1 MSIKL
6 VGLKKCITL
15 LIIIIKVHV
24 MNIKPR
30 SGRPQ
35 KSADEKR
42 SLMLRISFNAAE
54 QRVLTKHSKTYGIHK
69 KSSLIRFLALRE
81 PDSNIS
87 PDFSYDDRV
96 RLLEGLYNI
105 SSNLNQI
112 ILLIRQAE
120 AEVGSDVYKLITD
133 SSDNSPVMQAFS
145 SINSLFVGIEKALIG
160 VKLK

>member
-1 MSIKL
+1 
-6 VGLKKCITL
+6 
-15 LIIIIKVHV
+15 

-54 QRVLTKHSKTYGIHK
+54 QRVLTKHSKTYGIPK

-96 RLLEGLYNI
+96 RLLEGVYNI

-120 AEVGSDVYKLITD
+120 VGSDVYKFITD

-145 SINSLFVGIEKALIG
+145 SINSLFIGIEKALIG

>member
-1 MSIKL
+1 
-6 VGLKKCITL
+6 
-15 LIIIIKVHV
+15 

-35 KSADEKR
+35 KSAGEKR
-42 SLMLRISFNAAE
+42 SLILRISFNEAE
-54 QRVLTKHSKTYGIHK
+54 QRVLTKHSKTYGIPK

-96 RLLEGLYNI
+96 RLLEGVYNI

-112 ILLIRQAE
+112 ILLIRQT
-120 AEVGSDVYKLITD
+120 EVGSDVYKFITD

-145 SINSLFVGIEKALIG
+145 SINSLFIGIEKALIG

>member
-1 MSIKL
+1 
-6 VGLKKCITL
+6 
-15 LIIIIKVHV
+15 

-42 SLMLRISFNAAE
+42 SLILRISFNAAE
-54 QRVLTKHSKTYGIHK
+54 QRVLTKHSKTYGIPK

-81 PDSNIS
+81 PDINIS

-112 ILLIRQAE
+112 MLLIRQ
-120 AEVGSDVYKLITD
+120 AEVGSDVYKFITD
-133 SSDNSPVMQAFS
+133 SSDNSPVMQALS
-145 SINSLFVGIEKALIG
+145 SINSLFIGIEKALIG

>member
-1 MSIKL
+1 
-6 VGLKKCITL
+6 
-15 LIIIIKVHV
+15 

-42 SLMLRISFNAAE
+42 SLILRISFNAAE
-54 QRVLTKHSKTYGIHK
+54 QRVLTKHSKTYGIPK

-81 PDSNIS
+81 PDSIIS
-87 PDFSYDDRV
+87 PVFSYDDRV
-96 RLLEGLYNI
+96 RLLEGVYNI

-120 AEVGSDVYKLITD
+120 VGSDVYRFITD

-145 SINSLFVGIEKALIG
+145 SINSLFIGIEKALIG

>member
-1 MSIKL
+1 
-6 VGLKKCITL
+6 
-15 LIIIIKVHV
+15 

-30 SGRPQ
+30 PGRPH

-54 QRVLTKHSKTYGIHK
+54 QRVLTKHSKTYGIPK

-112 ILLIRQAE
+112 MLLIRQ
-120 AEVGSDVYKLITD
+120 AEVGSDVYKFITD
-133 SSDNSPVMQAFS
+133 SSDNSPVMQALS
-145 SINSLFVGIEKALIG
+145 SLNSLFIGIEKALIG

>member
-1 MSIKL
+1 
-6 VGLKKCITL
+6 
-15 LIIIIKVHV
+15 

-42 SLMLRISFNAAE
+42 SLILRISFNAAE
-54 QRVLTKHSKTYGIHK
+54 QRVLTKHSKTYGIPK

-81 PDSNIS
+81 PDSIIS

-96 RLLEGLYNI
+96 RLLEGVYNI

-112 ILLIRQAE
+112 MLLIRQ
-120 AEVGSDVYKLITD
+120 AEVGSDVYKFITD

-145 SINSLFVGIEKALIG
+145 SINSLFIGIEKALIG

>member
-1 MSIKL
+1 
-6 VGLKKCITL
+6 
-15 LIIIIKVHV
+15 

-42 SLMLRISFNAAE
+42 SLILRISFNAAE
-54 QRVLTKHSKTYGIHK
+54 QRVLTKHSKTYGIPK

-81 PDSNIS
+81 QDSNIS

-96 RLLEGLYNI
+96 RLLEGVYNI

-120 AEVGSDVYKLITD
+120 VGSDVYKFITD

-145 SINSLFVGIEKALIG
+145 SINSLFIGIEKALIG

>member
-1 MSIKL
+1 
-6 VGLKKCITL
+6 
-15 LIIIIKVHV
+15 
-24 MNIKPR
+24 MNRKPR
-30 SGRPQ
+30 SGRPK

-54 QRVLTKHSKTYGIHK
+54 QRVLTKHSKTYGIPK

-81 PDSNIS
+81 PDSIIS

-96 RLLEGLYNI
+96 RLLEGVYNI

-120 AEVGSDVYKLITD
+120 VGSDVYKFITD

-145 SINSLFVGIEKALIG
+145 SINSLFIGIEKALIG

>member
-1 MSIKL
+1 
-6 VGLKKCITL
+6 
-15 LIIIIKVHV
+15 

-35 KSADEKR
+35 KPADEKR
-42 SLMLRISFNAAE
+42 SLILRISFNAAE
-54 QRVLTKHSKTYGIHK
+54 QRVLTKHSKTYGIPK

-120 AEVGSDVYKLITD
+120 VGSDVYKLITD

>member
-1 MSIKL
+1 
-6 VGLKKCITL
+6 
-15 LIIIIKVHV
+15 

-42 SLMLRISFNAAE
+42 SLILRISFNAAE
-54 QRVLTKHSKTYGIHK
+54 QRVLTKHSKTYGIPK

-81 PDSNIS
+81 PDSIIS

-112 ILLIRQAE
+112 MLLIRQAE
-120 AEVGSDVYKLITD
+120 VGNDVYKFITD

-145 SINSLFVGIEKALIG
+145 SINSLFIGIEKALIG

>member
-1 MSIKL
+1 
-6 VGLKKCITL
+6 
-15 LIIIIKVHV
+15 

-42 SLMLRISFNAAE
+42 SLILRISFNAAE
-54 QRVLTKHSKTYGIHK
+54 QRVLTKHSKTYGIPK

-81 PDSNIS
+81 PDSIIS

-96 RLLEGLYNI
+96 RLLEGVYNI

-120 AEVGSDVYKLITD
+120 VGSDVYKFITD
-133 SSDNSPVMQAFS
+133 SSDNSPVMQAFT
-145 SINSLFVGIEKALIG
+145 SINSLFIGIEKALIG

>member
-1 MSIKL
+1 
-6 VGLKKCITL
+6 
-15 LIIIIKVHV
+15 

-42 SLMLRISFNAAE
+42 SLILRISFNAAE
-54 QRVLTKHSKTYGIHK
+54 QRVLTKHSKTYGIPK

-81 PDSNIS
+81 PDSIIS
-87 PDFSYDDRV
+87 LDFSYDDRV
-96 RLLEGLYNI
+96 RLLEGVYNI

-120 AEVGSDVYKLITD
+120 VGSDVYKFITD

-145 SINSLFVGIEKALIG
+145 SINSLFIGIEKALIG

>member
-1 MSIKL
+1 
-6 VGLKKCITL
+6 
-15 LIIIIKVHV
+15 

-42 SLMLRISFNAAE
+42 SLILRISFNAAE
-54 QRVLTKHSKTYGIHK
+54 QRVLTKHSKTYGIPK

-81 PDSNIS
+81 PDSIIS

-96 RLLEGLYNI
+96 RLLEGVYNI

-120 AEVGSDVYKLITD
+120 VGSDVYRFITD

-145 SINSLFVGIEKALIG
+145 SINSLFIGIEKALIG

>member
-1 MSIKL
+1 
-6 VGLKKCITL
+6 
-15 LIIIIKVHV
+15 

-42 SLMLRISFNAAE
+42 SLILRISFNAAE
-54 QRVLTKHSKTYGIHK
+54 QRVLTKHSKTYGIPK

-81 PDSNIS
+81 PDSIIS
-87 PDFSYDDRV
+87 PDFSYDDHV
-96 RLLEGLYNI
+96 RLLEGVYNI

-120 AEVGSDVYKLITD
+120 VGSDVYKFITD

-145 SINSLFVGIEKALIG
+145 SINSLFIGIEKALIG

>member
-1 MSIKL
+1 
-6 VGLKKCITL
+6 
-15 LIIIIKVHV
+15 

-35 KSADEKR
+35 KPADEKR

-54 QRVLTKHSKTYGIHK
+54 QRVLTKHSKTYGISK

-96 RLLEGLYNI
+96 RLLEGVYNI

-120 AEVGSDVYKLITD
+120 VGSDVYKFITD

-145 SINSLFVGIEKALIG
+145 SINSLFIGIEKALIG

>member
-1 MSIKL
+1 
-6 VGLKKCITL
+6 
-15 LIIIIKVHV
+15 

-42 SLMLRISFNAAE
+42 SLILRISFNAAE
-54 QRVLTKHSKTYGIHK
+54 QRVLTKHSKTYGIPK

-81 PDSNIS
+81 PESNIS
-87 PDFSYDDRV
+87 SDFSYDERV

-120 AEVGSDVYKLITD
+120 VGSDVDVYKFITD

>member
-1 MSIKL
+1 
-6 VGLKKCITL
+6 
-15 LIIIIKVHV
+15 
-24 MNIKPR
+24 MNRKPR
-30 SGRPQ
+30 SGRPK

-54 QRVLTKHSKTYGIHK
+54 QRVLTKHSKTYGIPK

-120 AEVGSDVYKLITD
+120 AEAEAEAKVGSDVYKLITD

>member
-1 MSIKL
+1 
-6 VGLKKCITL
+6 
-15 LIIIIKVHV
+15 
-24 MNIKPR
+24 MNRKPR
-30 SGRPQ
+30 SGRPK

-54 QRVLTKHSKTYGIHK
+54 QRVLTKHSKTYGIPK

-112 ILLIRQAE
+112 MLLIRQAEAE

>member
-1 MSIKL
+1 
-6 VGLKKCITL
+6 
-15 LIIIIKVHV
+15 

-42 SLMLRISFNAAE
+42 SLILRISFNEAE
-54 QRVLTKHSKTYGIHK
+54 QRVLTKHSKTYGIPK

-96 RLLEGLYNI
+96 RLLEGVYNI

-120 AEVGSDVYKLITD
+120 VGSDVYKFITD

-145 SINSLFVGIEKALIG
+145 SINSLFIGIEKALIG

>member
-1 MSIKL
+1 
-6 VGLKKCITL
+6 
-15 LIIIIKVHV
+15 

-30 SGRPQ
+30 PGRPH

-42 SLMLRISFNAAE
+42 SLILRISFNAAE
-54 QRVLTKHSKTYGIHK
+54 QRILTKHSKTYGIPK

-81 PDSNIS
+81 PDSIIS

-120 AEVGSDVYKLITD
+120 VGSDVYKFITD

-145 SINSLFVGIEKALIG
+145 SINSLFIGIEKALIG

>member
-1 MSIKL
+1 
-6 VGLKKCITL
+6 
-15 LIIIIKVHV
+15 

-42 SLMLRISFNAAE
+42 SLILRISFNAAE
-54 QRVLTKHSKTYGIHK
+54 QRVLTKHSKTYGIPK

-112 ILLIRQAE
+112 MLLIRQ
-120 AEVGSDVYKLITD
+120 AEVGSDVYKFITD

>member
-1 MSIKL
+1 
-6 VGLKKCITL
+6 
-15 LIIIIKVHV
+15 
-24 MNIKPR
+24 MNRKPR
-30 SGRPQ
+30 SGRPK

-42 SLMLRISFNAAE
+42 SLILRISFNAAE
-54 QRVLTKHSKTYGIHK
+54 QRVLTKHSKTYGIPK

-81 PDSNIS
+81 PDSIIS

-96 RLLEGLYNI
+96 RLLEGVYNI

-120 AEVGSDVYKLITD
+120 VGSDVYKFITD

-145 SINSLFVGIEKALIG
+145 SINSLFIGIEKALIG

>member
-6 VGLKKCITL
+6 VGLKKRITL
-15 LIIIIKVHV
+15 LIIIIKVHA
-24 MNIKPR
+24 MNRKPR
-30 SGRPQ
+30 SGRPK

-42 SLMLRISFNAAE
+42 SLILRISFNAAE
-54 QRVLTKHSKTYGIHK
+54 QRVLTKHSKTYGIPK

-96 RLLEGLYNI
+96 RLLEGVYNI

-112 ILLIRQAE
+112 MLLIRQ
-120 AEVGSDVYKLITD
+120 AEVGSDVYKFITD

>member
-1 MSIKL
+1 
-6 VGLKKCITL
+6 
-15 LIIIIKVHV
+15 

-35 KSADEKR
+35 KPAEEKR
-42 SLMLRISFNAAE
+42 SLILRISFNAAE
-54 QRVLTKHSKTYGIHK
+54 QRILTKHSKTYGIPK

-81 PDSNIS
+81 QDSNIS

-96 RLLEGLYNI
+96 RLLEVVYNI

-120 AEVGSDVYKLITD
+120 VGSDVYKFITD

-145 SINSLFVGIEKALIG
+145 SINSLFIGIEKALIG

>member
-1 MSIKL
+1 
-6 VGLKKCITL
+6 
-15 LIIIIKVHV
+15 

-35 KSADEKR
+35 KPAEEKR
-42 SLMLRISFNAAE
+42 SLILRISFNAAE
-54 QRVLTKHSKTYGIHK
+54 QRILTKHSKTYGIPK

-81 PDSNIS
+81 QDSNIS

-96 RLLEGLYNI
+96 RLLEGVYNI

-120 AEVGSDVYKLITD
+120 VGSDVYKFITD

-145 SINSLFVGIEKALIG
+145 SINSLFIGIEKALIG

>member
-1 MSIKL
+1 
-6 VGLKKCITL
+6 
-15 LIIIIKVHV
+15 
-24 MNIKPR
+24 MNRKPR
-30 SGRPQ
+30 SGRPK

-54 QRVLTKHSKTYGIHK
+54 QRVLTKHSKTYGIPK

-105 SSNLNQI
+105 SSNLNKI

-120 AEVGSDVYKLITD
+120 VGSDVDVYKFITD

>member
-1 MSIKL
+1 MK
-6 VGLKKCITL
+6 
-15 LIIIIKVHV
+15 
-24 MNIKPR
+24 IKPR

-42 SLMLRISFNAAE
+42 SLILRISFNAAE
-54 QRVLTKHSKTYGIHK
+54 QRVLTKHSKTYGIPT
-69 KSSLIRFLALRE
+69 KSSLISFLALRE

>member
-1 MSIKL
+1 
-6 VGLKKCITL
+6 
-15 LIIIIKVHV
+15 
-24 MNIKPR
+24 MNRKPR
-30 SGRPQ
+30 SGRPK

-54 QRVLTKHSKTYGIHK
+54 QRVLTKHSKTYGIPK

-96 RLLEGLYNI
+96 RLLEGVYNI

-120 AEVGSDVYKLITD
+120 AEAKVGSDVYKLITD
-133 SSDNSPVMQAFS
+133 SNDNSPVMQAFS

>member
-1 MSIKL
+1 
-6 VGLKKCITL
+6 
-15 LIIIIKVHV
+15 
-24 MNIKPR
+24 MNRKPR
-30 SGRPQ
+30 SGRPK

-54 QRVLTKHSKTYGIHK
+54 QRVLTKHSKTYGIPK

-112 ILLIRQAE
+112 MLLIRQAEAEAE

>member
-1 MSIKL
+1 
-6 VGLKKCITL
+6 
-15 LIIIIKVHV
+15 

-30 SGRPQ
+30 SGRPK

-42 SLMLRISFNAAE
+42 SLILRISFNAAE
-54 QRVLTKHSKTYGIHK
+54 QRVLTKHSKTYGIPK

-112 ILLIRQAE
+112 MLLIRQAEAE

-145 SINSLFVGIEKALIG
+145 SINSLFIGIEKALIG

>member
-1 MSIKL
+1 
-6 VGLKKCITL
+6 
-15 LIIIIKVHV
+15 
-24 MNIKPR
+24 MNRKPR
-30 SGRPQ
+30 SGRPK

-42 SLMLRISFNAAE
+42 SLILRISFNAAE
-54 QRVLTKHSKTYGIHK
+54 QRVLTKHSKTYGIPK

-112 ILLIRQAE
+112 MLLIRQ
-120 AEVGSDVYKLITD
+120 AEVGSDVYKFITD
-133 SSDNSPVMQAFS
+133 SSDNSPVMQALS
-145 SINSLFVGIEKALIG
+145 SINSLFIGIEKALIG

>member
-1 MSIKL
+1 
-6 VGLKKCITL
+6 
-15 LIIIIKVHV
+15 

-42 SLMLRISFNAAE
+42 SLILRISFNAAE
-54 QRVLTKHSKTYGIHK
+54 QRVLTKHSKTYGIPK

-112 ILLIRQAE
+112 MLLIRQAE

-133 SSDNSPVMQAFS
+133 SSDKSPVMQALS
-145 SINSLFVGIEKALIG
+145 SINSLFVGIEKVLIG

>member
-1 MSIKL
+1 
-6 VGLKKCITL
+6 
-15 LIIIIKVHV
+15 

-42 SLMLRISFNAAE
+42 SLILRISFNAAE
-54 QRVLTKHSKTYGIHK
+54 QRVLTKHSKTYGIPK

-112 ILLIRQAE
+112 MLLIRQAEAEAE